1 MKTTFPSV
9 GQKLISRGPIRAIT
23 KYVHASIKLMQ
34 ENKLQHLG
42 GQTPLD
48 VQQQSHRAV
57 DVLCV
62 ITSICD
68 QP

>member
-9 GQKLISRGPIRAIT
+9 GQKLVCYGPIRAIT
-23 KYVHASIKLMQ
+23 KCVGASIKFMQ
-34 ENKLQHLG
+34 KNKLQHLG
-42 GQTPLD
+42 SQTPLD
-48 VQQQSHRAV
+48 VQQQSHRAA

-62 ITSICD
+62 ITSLCD